1 VKTELKKKLSRV
13 EEFEEPRISLEQYIT
28 PAALAADTVHTAY
41 MQQDIEGL
49 TVADLGAGTGI
60 LAIGAALAGAEKV
73 KAYDTDEK
81 ALEQAKDN
89 AEKLGVKEFIDFEA
103 YDIEEV
109 EKEADTVLMNPPF
122 SVHSGVGLSFWGKA
136 CDISGKVYGISP
148 RGAREPI
155 KDFVGN
161 SNHEILGVEAY
172 SIGLPPSYGFH
183 TEESR
188 ETHIDL
194 IITGKVNQNNGS

>member
-1 VKTELKKKLSRV
+1 MKTELKKELSKV
-13 EEFEEPRISLEQYIT
+13 EDFEEPRISLEQYIT
-28 PAALAADTVHTAY
+28 PAALAADAVYTAY

-49 TVADLGAGTGI
+49 TVADLGTGTGI

-73 KAYDTDEK
+73 KAYDKDEA
-81 ALEQAKDN
+81 ALEQAKEN
-89 AEKLGVKEFIDFEA
+89 AEKLGVREFIEFEKA
-103 YDIEEV
+103 DIEEV
-109 EKEADTVLMNPPF
+109 EGNIDTVLMNPPF
-122 SVHSGVGLSFWGKA
+122 SVHSDVGLGFWGKA
-136 CDISGKVYGISP
+136 CEISESVYGISP

-161 SNHEILGVEAY
+161 SSHEILGVEAY

-188 ETHIDL
+188 ETPVDL
-194 IITGKVNQNNGS
+194 IITGKVNH